1 MSDILKQLPN
11 KDVSTEAKELRAAF
25 LHGATC
31 LGKALNKSNGENG
44 NVPLITRDDW
54 LRLCCDWM
62 GTQKCTIE
70 NLKLENVVNDALY
83 TILVVIIV
91 KIIFICSFL
100 FQCLLY
106 NHSFKTNLNNI
117 TNLSK
122 LFNYTA
128 PASIHVF
135 RWSEYRCKFIKF
147 NE

>member
-83 TILVVIIV
+83 TIHYTSCNYRQNYFYM
-91 KIIFICSFL
+91 FIS
-100 FQCLLY
+100 
-106 NHSFKTNLNNI
+106 
-117 TNLSK
+117 LSMSS
-122 LFNYTA
+122 L
-128 PASIHVF
+128 
-135 RWSEYRCKFIKF
+135 
-147 NE
+147 